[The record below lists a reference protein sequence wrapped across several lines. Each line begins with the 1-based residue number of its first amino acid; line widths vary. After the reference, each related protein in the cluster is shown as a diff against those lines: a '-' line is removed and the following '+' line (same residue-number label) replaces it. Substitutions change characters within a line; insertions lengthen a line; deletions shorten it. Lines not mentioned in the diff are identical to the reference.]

1 MADERFV
8 VSPSPHL
15 LGARSTRAI
24 MLDVIIALLPAA
36 AASAFIFGI
45 RTVAVIAMCVGVS
58 VMTEYLFTLICRKPV
73 SVDDLSA
80 CVTGL
85 LLALNLPSGIPLWQ
99 AAVGSVFAIAVVKC
113 LFGGIGQNFANPAIT
128 ARIMM
133 IIAFTGSMSTFGQA
147 VGADTA
153 SSATPLQIIAS
164 GASDTLPSI
173 GDMLLGLR
181 SGSLGET
188 CAVALIAGGIYL
200 VCRKVISWATPVA
213 FIGTVFVFSLI
224 IKGDPVSAIYQV
236 LGGGLLIGA
245 IFMAT
250 DYSTTPTGTAGK
262 LIFGFGCGLITC
274 LIRFWGSYPEGVSF
288 SILLMNIL
296 TPYIDKWTR
305 RKPVG
310 GAKA

>member
-99 AAVGSVFAIAVVKC
+99 AAVGSVLLLRSLSVCSAVSV
-113 LFGGIGQNFANPAIT
+113 
-128 ARIMM
+128 R
-133 IIAFTGSMSTFGQA
+133 
-147 VGADTA
+147 
-153 SSATPLQIIAS
+153 
-164 GASDTLPSI
+164 TLP
-173 GDMLLGLR
+173 
-181 SGSLGET
+181 
-188 CAVALIAGGIYL
+188 
-200 VCRKVISWATPVA
+200 TP
-213 FIGTVFVFSLI
+213 
-224 IKGDPVSAIYQV
+224 
-236 LGGGLLIGA
+236 
-245 IFMAT
+245 
-250 DYSTTPTGTAGK
+250 
-262 LIFGFGCGLITC
+262 
-274 LIRFWGSYPEGVSF
+274 R
-288 SILLMNIL
+288 
-296 TPYIDKWTR
+296 
-305 RKPVG
+305 
-310 GAKA
+310 